1 MKKVIL
7 AAAAATTLLALPL
20 NAQAAEAIDL
30 PAHEWSFN
38 GVFGSFDKQQLQ
50 RGLQVYREVCSA
62 CHSLKYVAFRNLEA
76 LGYSEAQ
83 VKALASEY
91 QIEDGPDEFGDMF
104 MRPAKASDYFPAP
117 FPNDSVARMANGGAL
132 PPDLSLMTKARA
144 NGPDYVYNLMLGYDD
159 PPADVELMAG
169 MSYNKYF
176 PGHQIGMGIQ
186 IMDDRVAY
194 ADETPATAQQ
204 ISEDVTAFLH
214 WAAEPNLEA
223 RHSMG
228 IKVMLYTLLFTVL
241 AYLLKVR
248 IWSRLEK
255 K

>member
-7 AAAAATTLLALPL
+7 AAAAATLVTLPL
-20 NAQAAEAIDL
+20 NANAADAI
-30 PAHEWSFN
+30 PVPPQEWSFD
-38 GVFGSFDKQQLQ
+38 GLLGTFDKQQLQ
-50 RGLQVYREVCSA
+50 RGFQVYREVCAA
-62 CHSLKYVAFRNLEA
+62 CHGLKYIAFRNLEA

-83 VKALASEY
+83 IKALAEEY
-91 QIEDGPDEFGDMF
+91 QIEDGPDEFGETF
-104 MRPAKASDYFPAP
+104 LRPGKASDYVPDP
-117 FPNDSVARMANGGAL
+117 FPNEAVARMANGGAL

-144 NGPDYVYNLMLGYDD
+144 NGPDYVYNLMIGYVD

-176 PGHQIGMGIQ
+176 PGNQIAMGEQ
-186 IMDDRVAY
+186 LFDDRVFY
-194 ADETPATAQQ
+194 ADGTAATKEQ
-204 ISEDVTAFLH
+204 ISKDVTAFLH

-255 K
+255 